1 MSITKLVAGG
11 NQFEIVDR
19 DILPAGHSDRNWQRK
34 QSNWD
39 LGRVEIGTLQDVLGL
54 DPYYAKSYSYRRYDD
69 FVSDRSGNSLEGLLA
84 DEDAGLDDVLSQHGN
99 CALVTAEW
107 EANSRYEMTLRV
119 LNPRAPSGAAAAEP
133 QQAPRLWMA
142 PVSYHRL
149 TSGGG
154 TTAFRLRG
162 DPYGT
167 VCSTREGAFG
177 EPGSPAWFFDPCKE
191 AAKASLPVGDGS
203 PRECLGALNKS
214 LATGPRA
221 NTSWP
226 YYLHP
231 IEDPSLPPSVDVGE
245 LSCADD
251 EALSPSMAA
260 SASPAAAE
268 ARSRARANPAA
279 PSAGAVSRSGQSC
292 SCSPSSVVYSVGT
305 EACGPPLLERDLGV
319 TTASGL
325 AAALCSY
332 YTAKLS
338 ELHEGEL
345 SDRFVLAVF
354 LDQFIAE
361 ARPIVDEST
370 VFEANRSV
378 WREYGKDP
386 RRPDSPSR
394 ALGIE
399 PSCAFCDEEGFFE
412 NYNGNARWRVFD
424 LRYAAANVFRA
435 IGASLNLTGHPC
447 PELFDPGN
455 PLESRYGPYR
465 ERMCQAL
472 SEATEL

>member
-1 MSITKLVAGG
+1 MGQGG
-11 NQFEIVDR
+11 PD
-19 DILPAGHSDRNWQRK
+19 GH
-34 QSNWD
+34 
-39 LGRVEIGTLQDVLGL
+39 
-54 DPYYAKSYSYRRYDD
+54 
-69 FVSDRSGNSLEGLLA
+69 
-84 DEDAGLDDVLSQHGN
+84 
-99 CALVTAEW
+99 
-107 EANSRYEMTLRV
+107 
-119 LNPRAPSGAAAAEP
+119 NP
-133 QQAPRLWMA
+133 
-142 PVSYHRL
+142 
-149 TSGGG
+149 
-154 TTAFRLRG
+154 
-162 DPYGT
+162 
-167 VCSTREGAFG
+167 STR
-177 EPGSPAWFFDPCKE
+177 
-191 AAKASLPVGDGS
+191 
-203 PRECLGALNKS
+203 
-214 LATGPRA
+214 
-221 NTSWP
+221 
-226 YYLHP
+226 
-231 IEDPSLPPSVDVGE
+231 
-245 LSCADD
+245 CA
-251 EALSPSMAA
+251 P
-260 SASPAAAE
+260 
-268 ARSRARANPAA
+268 
-279 PSAGAVSRSGQSC
+279 Q
-292 SCSPSSVVYSVGT
+292 
-305 EACGPPLLERDLGV
+305 
-319 TTASGL
+319 
-325 AAALCSY
+325 
-332 YTAKLS
+332 
-338 ELHEGEL
+338 GEL